1 MNILVVEDEP
11 LIRLGVVSVLEDNG
25 HAVFGAG
32 NADEAIAILIARDDI
47 RLVVTDVDMPGSMD
61 GMQLAALVRSKWPPI
76 KLIVIS
82 GKIGVAP
89 SQLPRGAGFLSKPYR
104 DPQLL
109 AMIDDLGRSDEVA
122 S

>member
-11 LIRLGVVSVLEDNG
+11 LIRLGVVSVLEDSG
-25 HAVFGAG
+25 HAVLEAG
-32 NADEAIAILIARDDI
+32 NADEAIAILNSRNDV

-61 GMQLAALVRSKWPPI
+61 GMKLAAFVRAKWPPI

-89 SQLPRGAGFLSKPYR
+89 SHLPRGAGFLSKPYR

-109 AMIDDLGRSDEVA
+109 AMIDDLGRTDEA
-122 S
+122 AP